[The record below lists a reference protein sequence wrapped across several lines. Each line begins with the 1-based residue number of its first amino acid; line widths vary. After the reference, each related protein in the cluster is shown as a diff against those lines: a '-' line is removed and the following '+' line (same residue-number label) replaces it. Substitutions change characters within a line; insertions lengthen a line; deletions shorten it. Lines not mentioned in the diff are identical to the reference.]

1 MSVFSSSSEMPLSA
15 ICRRICNPYIEDTK
29 YVPQPTLIY
38 LSSIEVGPRVPSIPP
53 ILGLSNEMPRP
64 PVADFES
71 VASLLILAVTL
82 AAILTRPRGVSEA
95 WIAAA
100 GGLAMVLVGPLPITD
115 LPPLLRSTADVL
127 LFLTGMMLLTVLV
140 EHAGVFDVLAEG
152 CARLA
157 RGSGI
162 ALFCLVFLL
171 GAVITA
177 LLSLD
182 VTVVVLTP
190 IVYSVTMRRRLDA
203 LPFMFAC
210 TFVAN
215 TASLILP
222 VSNLTN
228 LLLYQQFDL
237 NFLDFVR
244 TMWLPNLV
252 AVAVNLL
259 LFLLIFRKRIPRRFA
274 TGAPEDLPPLDWWF
288 WSAALVLVFT
298 LIGLLASGIVHL
310 PLALAALGG
319 ASFLLAVGYAGSR
332 ISPLA
337 ELRGVSWP
345 VLVFVVGMLV
355 LIRGFE
361 NGWLRDR
368 VFETPRSLGSAIA
381 MAAASTAI
389 GSNIVNNVPMALLS
403 VPVIQRSP
411 GDHRT
416 ALTYAALLGANI
428 GPVMT
433 TYGSLATMLW
443 LTLVRKRGI
452 DVSTREY
459 LRVGVLSMPP
469 ILISASI
476 TLWLVL
482 R

>member
-1 MSVFSSSSEMPLSA
+1 
-15 ICRRICNPYIEDTK
+15 
-29 YVPQPTLIY
+29 
-38 LSSIEVGPRVPSIPP
+38 
-53 ILGLSNEMPRP
+53 
-64 PVADFES
+64 VADFDG
-71 VASLLILAVTL
+71 VTSLLILAATL
-82 AAILTRPRGVSEA
+82 AGILWRPRGISEA

-100 GGLAMVLVGPLPITD
+100 GALAMVLVGPLPLED
-115 LPPLLRSTADVL
+115 VPPLLRSTADIR

-140 EHAGVFDVLAEG
+140 ERAGVFDVLAEG

-190 IVYSVTMRRRLDA
+190 IVYSVTMRRRIDA

-215 TASLILP
+215 TASLLLP
-222 VSNLTN
+222 ISNLTN
-228 LLLYQQFDL
+228 LLLYQQFEMS
-237 NFLDFVR
+237 FLDFAR
-244 TMWLPNLV
+244 AMWLPNLV
-252 AVAVNLL
+252 AVGVNLL
-259 LFLLIFRKRIPRRFA
+259 VFLLIFRKQIPRRFSLEA
-274 TGAPEDLPPLDWWF
+274 QEELPALDWWF
-288 WSAALVLVFT
+288 WIAAVVLALTLV
-298 LIGLLASGIVHL
+298 GLLWAGIAHL

-319 ASFLLAVGYAGSR
+319 ASVLLAISYAGNR
-332 ISPLA
+332 ISLRR
-337 ELRGVSWP
+337 ELGEVSWP

-361 NGWLRDR
+361 TGWLRDR
-368 VFETPRSLGSAIA
+368 VFEMPQSLGGAIV
-381 MAAASTAI
+381 AAAGASAI

-403 VPVIQRSP
+403 VPVIQRSS
-411 GDHRT
+411 GEHQA
-416 ALTYAALLGANI
+416 ALTYAVLLGANI
-428 GPVMT
+428 GPILT

-443 LTLVRKRGI
+443 LSLVRKRGI
-452 DVSTREY
+452 DVTTRQY
-459 LRVGVLSMPP
+459 LRIGFLTMPP
-469 ILISASI
+469 VLISSAI
-476 TLWLVL
+476 ALWFQL

>member
-1 MSVFSSSSEMPLSA
+1 M
-15 ICRRICNPYIEDTK
+15 
-29 YVPQPTLIY
+29 
-38 LSSIEVGPRVPSIPP
+38 
-53 ILGLSNEMPRP
+53 
-64 PVADFES
+64 ADFDG
-71 VASLLILAVTL
+71 VTSLLILVATL
-82 AAILTRPRGVSEA
+82 AGILWRPRDIAEA

-100 GGLAMVLVGPLPITD
+100 GGVAMVVIGPMPLAD
-115 LPPLLRSTADVL
+115 LPELLGSTAGVL

-140 EHAGVFDVLAEG
+140 EQAGVFDVLAEG

-162 ALFCLVFLL
+162 ALFCFVFLL
-171 GAVITA
+171 GAIITA

-190 IVYSVTMRRRLDA
+190 IIYSVTMRRRIDA

-222 VSNLTN
+222 ISNLTN

-237 NFLDFVR
+237 SFLEFARV
-244 TMWLPNLV
+244 MWLPNLV
-252 AVAVNLL
+252 AVVVNLVV
-259 LFLLIFRKRIPRRFA
+259 FLLIFRHQIPRRFSLEA
-274 TGAPEDLPPLDWWF
+274 QADIPARDWWF
-288 WSAALVLVFT
+288 WVASVVLALTLV
-298 LIGLLASGIVHL
+298 GLLWSGIVHI

-319 ASFLLAVGYAGSR
+319 AVVLLSIGYAGNRLSIR
-332 ISPLA
+332 
-337 ELRGVSWP
+337 EEMREVSWP
-345 VLVFVVGMLV
+345 VLVFVIGMLV

-361 NGWLRDR
+361 EGWLRDR
-368 VFETPRSLGSAIA
+368 VFEMPHSLGGTII
-381 MAAASTAI
+381 AAAGATAI

-403 VPVIQRSP
+403 VPIIQRSA
-411 GDHRT
+411 GDHQT
-416 ALTYAALLGANI
+416 ALTYAVLLGTNI
-428 GPVMT
+428 GPILT

-443 LTLVRKRGI
+443 LSLVRKRGM
-452 DVSTREY
+452 DVTTGQY
-459 LRVGVLSMPP
+459 LRVGALSMPP
-469 ILISASI
+469 ILISSMV

>member
-1 MSVFSSSSEMPLSA
+1 
-15 ICRRICNPYIEDTK
+15 
-29 YVPQPTLIY
+29 
-38 LSSIEVGPRVPSIPP
+38 
-53 ILGLSNEMPRP
+53 
-64 PVADFES
+64 VADFDG
-71 VASLLILAVTL
+71 ATSLLILAATL
-82 AAILTRPRGVSEA
+82 VGILWRPRGISEA

-100 GGLAMVLVGPLPITD
+100 GGVAMVLVGPLPLKD

-127 LFLTGMMLLTVLV
+127 LFLAGMMLLTVLV
-140 EHAGVFDVLAEG
+140 ERAGVFDVLAEG

-171 GAVITA
+171 GAIVTA

-190 IVYSVTMRRRLDA
+190 IVYAVTMRRRIDA

-215 TASLILP
+215 AASLILP

-237 NFLDFVR
+237 SFLDFAR

-252 AVAVNLL
+252 AVCVNLL
-259 LFLLIFRKRIPRRFA
+259 VFLFIFRKQLPRRFSTEA
-274 TGAPEDLPPLDWWF
+274 HEELPELDWWF
-288 WSAALVLVFT
+288 WIAALVLILT
-298 LIGLLASGIVHL
+298 LIGLLWSGIVHL

-319 ASFLLAVGYAGSR
+319 AAVLLSIGYAGNR
-332 ISPLA
+332 ISVK
-337 ELRGVSWP
+337 EGLREVSWP
-345 VLVFVVGMLV
+345 VLVFVIGMLV

-361 NGWLRDR
+361 VGWLRDR
-368 VFETPRSLGSAIA
+368 VFEMPHSLGGAII
-381 MAAASTAI
+381 AAAGATAI

-403 VPVIQRSP
+403 VPVIERSS
-411 GDHRT
+411 GEHQS
-416 ALTYAALLGANI
+416 ALTYAVLLGTNI
-428 GPVMT
+428 GPILT

-443 LTLVRKRGI
+443 LSLVRKRGM
-452 DVSTREY
+452 DVTTGQY

-469 ILISASI
+469 ILISSAI
-476 TLWLVL
+476 ALWFQL

>member
-1 MSVFSSSSEMPLSA
+1 M
-15 ICRRICNPYIEDTK
+15 
-29 YVPQPTLIY
+29 
-38 LSSIEVGPRVPSIPP
+38 
-53 ILGLSNEMPRP
+53 
-64 PVADFES
+64 ADIDG
-71 VASLLILAVTL
+71 VTSLLILIATL
-82 AAILTRPRGVSEA
+82 IGILWRPRGLSEA

-100 GGLAMVLVGPLPITD
+100 GGVAMVLIGPMPVND

-140 EHAGVFDVLAEG
+140 EQAGVFDVLAEG

-190 IVYSVTMRRRLDA
+190 IVYSVTMRRRIDA

-222 VSNLTN
+222 ISNLTN

-237 NFLDFVR
+237 SFLEFAR

-252 AVAVNLL
+252 AVVVNLVV
-259 LFLLIFRKRIPRRFA
+259 FLLIFRRQIPRRFSVEA
-274 TGAPEDLPPLDWWF
+274 HEDLPELGWWF
-288 WSAALVLVFT
+288 WVAALVLALT
-298 LIGLLASGIVHL
+298 LVGLLWSGITHM

-319 ASFLLAVGYAGSR
+319 ALVLLSIGYAGNR
-332 ISPLA
+332 ISIKG
-337 ELRGVSWP
+337 ELREVSWP
-345 VLVFVVGMLV
+345 VLVFVMGMLV

-361 NGWLRDR
+361 EGWLRDR
-368 VFETPRSLGSAIA
+368 VFEMPHSLGGAII
-381 MAAASTAI
+381 AAAGATAI

-403 VPVIQRSP
+403 VPVIQRSS
-411 GDHRT
+411 GEHQS
-416 ALTYAALLGANI
+416 ALTYAVLLGTNI
-428 GPVMT
+428 GPILT

-443 LTLVRKRGI
+443 LSLVRKRGM
-452 DVSTREY
+452 DVSTRQY

-469 ILISASI
+469 ILISSAI